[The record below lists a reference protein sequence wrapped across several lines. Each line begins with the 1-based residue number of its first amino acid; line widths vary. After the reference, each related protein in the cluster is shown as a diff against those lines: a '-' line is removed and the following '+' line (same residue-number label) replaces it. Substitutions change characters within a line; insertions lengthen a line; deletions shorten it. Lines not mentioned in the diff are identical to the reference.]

1 MEKIIGIKDLQ
12 DSGLL
17 GVEYTELDLCDAFLM
32 YCISN
37 NTSNKDRVVLND
49 GNRVLDI
56 DSYFKMGSYSF
67 YQGSNS

>member
-32 YCISN
+32 YWISN
-37 NTSNKDRVVLND
+37 NNLDKSRIVLHD
-49 GNRVLDI
+49 GNHVLDI
-56 DSYFKMGSYSF
+56 DTYFRMF
-67 YQGSNS
+67 